1 MFATDTIAAISTP
14 PGKGG
19 VAIIRISGDKA
30 LSVASRCFA
39 PMSGRPLTS
48 YPGRHA
54 VYGHILSDGRPIDD
68 GLAIYYRAPASYTG
82 EDMVELSCHGG
93 ILLTQKVLEEV
104 FSQGA
109 VQAAAGEFTRR
120 AFVNGKLSLS
130 RAEAVGRLLDA
141 QTEAQMRLAAPDAS
155 EALEGEVGRIYGML
169 LSLLSSLYAD
179 IDYPEEELG
188 ELPDGEIIARL
199 KEAEAAL
206 TALLSTYRTGH
217 AIAEGIRCVICGRP
231 NVGKS
236 SLYNLLCGDDSAIV
250 TDEAGTTRD
259 VLEKTVAC
267 GQVTLRLCDTAGLR
281 EADNAVEKIGVARS
295 RDRIRT
301 AELILAVFDA
311 SEPLSDEDR
320 GLLETLKAQKKV
332 CRVGILNKS
341 DLPRKAETDKI
352 ASVCDRV
359 ISLSARHDSR
369 EALCRLIE
377 ELFLCGSVTPGH
389 TAILSGARQA
399 ASVRRAKECLGAAM
413 AAFSA
418 GYAHDVA
425 SSDIERAMTALG
437 EIDGREV
444 SEQVTAEI
452 FSHFCVGK

>member
-30 LSVASRCFA
+30 LSIACRCFA
-39 PMSGRPLTS
+39 PMSGKSLRS
-48 YPGRHA
+48 YPTRHA

-68 GLAIYYRAPASYTG
+68 GLAVFYRAPASYTG

-93 ILLTQKVLEEV
+93 ILLTRKVLEEV
-104 FSQGA
+104 FLQGA

-141 QTEAQMRLAAPDAS
+141 ETDAQMRLAAPDAS
-155 EALEGEVGRIYGML
+155 DALENEITRIYGML

-188 ELPDGEIIARL
+188 ELPDAEIVARL
-199 KEAEAAL
+199 KKAEAAL
-206 TALLSTYRTGH
+206 ASLFSTYRTGH

-236 SLYNLLCGDDSAIV
+236 SLYNLLCGEDSAIV

-281 EADNAVEKIGVARS
+281 EAENAVEKIGVARS

-301 AELILAVFDA
+301 AELILAVFDT

-320 GLLETLKAQKKV
+320 ALLATLKEQKKV
-332 CRVGILNKS
+332 CRIGVLNKS
-341 DLPRKAETDKI
+341 DLPTVAETDEI
-352 ASVCDRV
+352 AAVCDRV
-359 ISLSARHDSR
+359 ITLSAKQDDR

-377 ELFLCGSVTPGH
+377 ELFLCGSVTPGN

-399 ASVRRAKECLGAAM
+399 AAVRRAKECIGAAV

-444 SEQVTAEI
+444 SEQVTSEI